1 MLTLPASVRL
11 FVATEAVDMRKGI
24 DGLKLLA
31 SNVVREDPLSGHIF
45 VFANRRG
52 NVMKAL
58 WWDRTGFVVLMK
70 RLERGTFRLP
80 RVEPPGDARRS
91 TAGAAPAARGLRPR
105 PRQAGEAVVPESTNR
120 LRNETAR
127 DLRGTCP
134 PRHRHQPSGRPRR
147 SRWMFGTTSA
157 PCSTA
162 ATWTTPVTSSWV
174 RCPRS
179 RCVTRSSS
187 SC

>member
-80 RVEPPGDARRS
+80 RVEPPERRAEIDGGELHLLLEGFDRARAKPGKRWYRS
-91 TAGAAPAARGLRPR
+91 PHKSLA
-105 PRQAGEAVVPESTNR
+105 E
-120 LRNETAR
+120 RN
-127 DLRGTCP
+127 
-134 PRHRHQPSGRPRR
+134 
-147 SRWMFGTTSA
+147 
-157 PCSTA
+157 
-162 ATWTTPVTSSWV
+162 SS
-174 RCPRS
+174 
-179 RCVTRSSS
+179 
-187 SC
+187 